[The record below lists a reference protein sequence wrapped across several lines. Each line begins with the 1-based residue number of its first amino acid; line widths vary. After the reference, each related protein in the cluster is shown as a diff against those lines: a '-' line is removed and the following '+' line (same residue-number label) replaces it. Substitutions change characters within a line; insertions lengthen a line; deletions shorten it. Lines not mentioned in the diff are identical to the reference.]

1 MHDFRYALRLLL
13 KNPGFTAVIILTLG
27 LGIGANTAIFSF
39 VNAALLRPLPFPDS
53 DRLVMLFET
62 LKDGSR
68 STVAYSNARDWNGQ
82 SQTLEGVSV
91 FVPQSVNLTGTERP
105 DRVRGGFVS
114 SDFFHLLKVDAF
126 RGRTFAPSEGEPG
139 GPRVAIVQHSLWVN
153 RFGSNLNFIGSS
165 LVLNGEPFTVIGIMP
180 PKFQFPIDEVEV
192 WIPVTYYPNFKVSR
206 DQRNLHAFGRLR
218 SGASL
223 SHAQQELSEI
233 AGRLAR
239 AYPAENKDMG
249 IRLQPLQEILVEDIR
264 TALLIL
270 MGAVGFI
277 LLIASANT
285 ANLLLSRNVTRQKEL
300 AVRTALGAGRFRLVR
315 QLLTESLVLGI
326 CGGMVGILL
335 GAWGADALSTLSPI
349 TLPGNPNIL
358 DRNVLLFTL
367 FVSIGVGILFG
378 LLPSMQ
384 SFRVDLFDSLRGG
397 TRGGGKE
404 HARVRKSFVVTQ
416 IALSLILLIGSALLL
431 RSFIQLLHVEPGMK
445 TENLLTMEYRLP
457 RNKYAE
463 EKLQWNFHRQVV
475 EHVRNVPGVLNAAV
489 VRGLPFSGNGGSARF
504 VLTDRPAAPKGQ
516 EPIAWFNSVSP
527 EYFKTIGIPLRRG
540 RGFTEQDTLDTP
552 PVVIINQEMASRFY
566 PNGEAIGKHI
576 YFPEF
581 EITATIVGISGN
593 AKQYDLD
600 EEIQPQIYTS
610 YSQNPGIFAT
620 LVVRTGVEPM
630 VLADAVKNAIWSIDK
645 DQPVWKIRTVD
656 FLVETNLAPKRFLMW
671 LMGSFAALALLLTI
685 LGVYGVISH
694 SVNQR
699 THDIGVRMALG
710 AERSS
715 ILGMILKQGII
726 LTVIGLCLGLAGS
739 WMLTRVMASLLFQV
753 TPTDPITFA
762 GVSILLLLV
771 SLAAIYI
778 PARRATHVDPIV
790 ALRYE

>member
-1 MHDFRYALRLLL
+1 
-13 KNPGFTAVIILTLG
+13 
-27 LGIGANTAIFSF
+27 
-39 VNAALLRPLPFPDS
+39 
-53 DRLVMLFET
+53 
-62 LKDGSR
+62 
-68 STVAYSNARDWNGQ
+68 
-82 SQTLEGVSV
+82 
-91 FVPQSVNLTGTERP
+91 
-105 DRVRGGFVS
+105 
-114 SDFFHLLKVDAF
+114 
-126 RGRTFAPSEGEPG
+126 
-139 GPRVAIVQHSLWVN
+139 
-153 RFGSNLNFIGSS
+153 
-165 LVLNGEPFTVIGIMP
+165 
-180 PKFQFPIDEVEV
+180 
-192 WIPVTYYPNFKVSR
+192 
-206 DQRNLHAFGRLR
+206 
-218 SGASL
+218 
-223 SHAQQELSEI
+223 
-233 AGRLAR
+233 
-239 AYPAENKDMG
+239 MG
-249 IRLQPLQEILVEDIR
+249 IRLLSLQEILVEDFR

-300 AVRTALGAGRFRLVR
+300 AVRTALGAGRFRLVK

-326 CGGMVGILL
+326 CGGMVGVLL
-335 GAWGADALSTLSPI
+335 GAWGADALNTLSPI
-349 TLPGNPNIL
+349 ALPGNPSIL

-367 FVSIGVGILFG
+367 LVSVGVGILFG
-378 LLPSMQ
+378 LLPSVQ

-397 TRGGGKE
+397 TRGAGKE

-431 RSFIQLLHVEPGMK
+431 RSFVQLLHVEPGMK

-475 EHVRNVPGVLNAAV
+475 EQVKNVPGVLNAAV
-489 VRGLPFSGNGGSARF
+489 VRGLPFSGNGGTTRF
-504 VLTDRPAAPKGQ
+504 VLTDRAAAPKGQ

-540 RGFTEQDTLDTP
+540 RDFTDQDTSDTP
-552 PVVIINQEMASRFY
+552 PVVIINQEMISRFY
-566 PNGEAIGKHI
+566 PTAEAIGKHI
-576 YFPEF
+576 YFPDF
-581 EITATIVGISGN
+581 DITATIVGISGN

-600 EEIQPQIYTS
+600 EKIQPQIYTS

-620 LVVRTGVEPM
+620 LVARTGVEPL

-645 DQPVWKIRTVD
+645 DQPVWKIRTVEY
-656 FLVETNLAPKRFLMW
+656 LVESNLAPKRFLMW
-671 LMGSFAALALLLTI
+671 LMGSFATLALLLTI

-699 THDIGVRMALG
+699 TYDIGVRMALG
-710 AERSS
+710 AEHSA
-715 ILGMILKQGII
+715 ILGMVLKQGIV
-726 LTVIGLCLGLAGS
+726 LTLTGLCLGLAGS
-739 WMLTRVMASLLFQV
+739 WLLTRVMASLLFQV

-762 GVSILLLLV
+762 GVSILLLFV